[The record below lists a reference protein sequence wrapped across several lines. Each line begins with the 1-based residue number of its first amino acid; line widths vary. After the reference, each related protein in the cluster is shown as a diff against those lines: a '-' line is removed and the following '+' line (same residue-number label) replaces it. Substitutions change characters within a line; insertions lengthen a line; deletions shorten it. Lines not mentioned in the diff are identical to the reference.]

1 MANDLRQSITNEYL
15 KLAEPIFASFIYN
28 EIDGVDV
35 SAKGVEIDLN
45 KRLFDAVFGGAPD
58 LLSWRMSDTSSYEYH
73 AIEIPFENYPGK
85 LRIKSTDIYK
95 IAEDADEN
103 A

>member
-1 MANDLRQSITNEYL
+1 MANDLRRTIVDEYL

-28 EIDGVDV
+28 DIDGVHV

-58 LLSWRMSDTSSYEYH
+58 LLSWRMSDTSSFEYH

-85 LRIKSTDIYK
+85 LCIKSNDLYK
-95 IAEDADEN
+95 SAEAADEN